1 MIPALASM
9 FQSARE
15 AAADLPG
22 LTIFDPVIFS
32 EAIRAYPVFFSF
44 VAFWFGCC
52 IGSFL
57 NVCVYRLPLGMSLV
71 KPPSH
76 CPNCNHRIT
85 VWENIPIF
93 SYLCLRGK
101 CRWCRAPIS
110 PRYLIGEMTVGLMYM
125 ASFALVLKFR
135 LPLPAMFVYF
145 LTLSVAWPAA
155 LIDMKVRLIPN
166 ELTYSL
172 LILAPLYHLLHGVG
186 MPPHLLDWHGFML
199 SVVTA
204 GLFGTLLTL
213 FSWLG
218 EKALKREAFGLGD
231 VKLIAGLAA
240 ALGALPTLWIM
251 LSGSLIAV
259 VFMPIYT
266 IRHPKFRR
274 RGFAFGPFLAIGLG
288 LWLVF
293 GIPFTDAVLYPDM
306 ELDISAIAFV
316 NDHHA
321 NLFEKKRE
329 HKLRLENNRRRRVI
343 EPGDPPDETFSE
355 PESENGPEA
364 PAPEQ
369 DTPAPSEEAGAA
381 GETAPAED
389 AAMAEENAGDR
400 ETHPGP
406 EAAESGDAPV
416 RQ

>member
-1 MIPALASM
+1 MQSSSYSILTF
-9 FQSARE
+9 FQDLF
-15 AAADLPG
+15 ADAPG
-22 LTIFDPVIFS
+22 IAIFDPAVFA
-32 EAIRAYPVFFSF
+32 EAIHEYPVFFAF

-71 KPPSH
+71 SPPSH
-76 CPNCNHRIT
+76 CTVCDHKIS

-101 CRWCRAPIS
+101 CRWCHAPIS
-110 PRYLIGEMTVGLMYM
+110 PRYLIGEMLVGLMYM
-125 ASFALVLKFR
+125 ASFVYVLRFR

-145 LTLSVAWPAA
+145 LTISVAYPAA

-172 LILAPLYHLLHGVG
+172 LILAPLYHLVHGIG
-186 MPPHLLDWHGFML
+186 LPPHLLDWRGFL
-199 SVVTA
+199 ISIVTA

-213 FSWLG
+213 FAWLG

-240 ALGALPTLWIM
+240 ALGALPALWIM

-259 VFMPIYT
+259 VFMPIYSFK
-266 IRHPKFRR
+266 HPKFRR

-288 LWLVF
+288 LWLLF

-306 ELDISAIAFV
+306 DLDISAISFV
-316 NDHHA
+316 NDHHVNHYDRYRKHA
-321 NLFEKKRE
+321 QEVLRE
-329 HKLRLENNRRRRVI
+329 QKERRNREEEEQEEERLQQEAEEYGI
-343 EPGDPPDETFSE
+343 EHG
-355 PESENGPEA
+355 
-364 PAPEQ
+364 
-369 DTPAPSEEAGAA
+369 
-381 GETAPAED
+381 TAPI
-389 AAMAEENAGDR
+389 
-400 ETHPGP
+400 P
-406 EAAESGDAPV
+406 
-416 RQ
+416 